1 MLVIHSA
8 SRERWPPMI
17 LKGVCQ
23 ASLVVTANASVI
35 QPGKVVNDTSFFSC
49 AVFSI
54 WTLLYVLA
62 LDALGHDHCVLRV
75 GSFPILTAS
84 LSSNSW
90 KG

>member
-1 MLVIHSA
+1 MT
-8 SRERWPPMI
+8 

-23 ASLVVTANASVI
+23 ASLASVI
-35 QPGKVVNDTSFFSC
+35 QLGKDINDSSFFSC

-62 LDALGHDHCVLRV
+62 LDALGHNHCVLRV
-75 GSFPILTAS
+75 GSFSILAAS
-84 LSSNSW
+84 LSSTSW